1 MAAFKCAIGETML
14 ALLAG
19 YILMPRALA
28 ADSSQSVLLTV
39 PLTAARANAGE
50 IGRVLLIP
58 VNDKTTEV
66 VLEVSGVPQMTTRP
80 VHLYTYIHDGT
91 CGRPSPKPVYSLNR
105 RVRADTLPPSPTG
118 SQGLYTVRNRIDV
131 SLTTLRQGPRAI
143 VVKSAPQDGDVV
155 LFCGNIA
162 AG

>member
-1 MAAFKCAIGETML
+1 ML

-19 YILMPRALA
+19 YIFIPSALG
-28 ADSSQSVLLTV
+28 ADSGQSVPLTV

-50 IGRVLLIP
+50 IGRVLLVP

-91 CGRPSPKPVYSLNR
+91 CERPSPKPAYSLTG
-105 RVRADTLPPSPTG
+105 RVRADTLAPSLAG
-118 SQGLYTVRNRIDV
+118 SKGLYTVRNSIDV
-131 SLTTLRQGPRAI
+131 SLTTLRQGPRAV
-143 VVKSAPQDGDVV
+143 VVKSAPQDGDLV
-155 LFCGNIA
+155 LFCGNIP